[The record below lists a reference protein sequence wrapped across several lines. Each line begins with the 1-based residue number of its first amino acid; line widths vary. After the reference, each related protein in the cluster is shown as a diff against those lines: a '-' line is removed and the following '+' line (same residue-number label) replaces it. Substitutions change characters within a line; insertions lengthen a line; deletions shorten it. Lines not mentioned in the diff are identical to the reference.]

1 MLRTSGSV
9 SFRHIIRAASCSVAT
24 ALVVLFNDGV
34 FFRLAVRLVPA
45 HRIRIDVNSAAN
57 LAMASEHHVSG
68 ADRQQEFGVPL
79 LRNPLLNKGPAFSAE
94 ERSRLRLRGLIP
106 PTPLTIKQQVLLELE
121 HLRAKSDDLEKYI
134 GLAALQDRNETLFY
148 RVLTENLA
156 ELLPIVY
163 TPTVGYACQQYS
175 HIVRHPRGIW
185 ITPDDVECMHE
196 ILHNAPSSQ
205 IRLIVATDNERILGL
220 GDQGAGGMGIPVGK
234 LALYCAAA
242 GVHPSNCLPVSIDVG
257 TNNAELLSDPYY
269 MGYRQRRLRG
279 DAYWKVLDA
288 FVSAVKDVF
297 PRCLVQWEDF
307 HSDIAFQVLDRYRNE
322 VPSFNDDIQGT
333 AAVVLAG
340 LLAALRITNG
350 RLAEQ
355 RIVYVGAG
363 AAGVGIGRLMAT
375 AMTADSHDESRTP
388 ETQVFVDSK
397 GLVYE
402 GRAIADA
409 HKRRFAMS
417 RDTLT
422 RYGFTNQAEHG
433 LLEVVSRVKPTVLIG
448 TTAQPGI
455 FSEDVLR
462 EMSKHVER
470 PIIFALSNPTSKV
483 ECTPD
488 EALRWTSGRA
498 IIATGSAFEPVCYRE
513 KLHVIGQANNVY
525 VFPGVG
531 LGCILSQA
539 RVVPDHLFLTAARQL
554 ATMVPQNRLE
564 VGAIYP
570 DQSELRSVAAGI
582 AEAVIRDVIGQTT
595 NGELLEN
602 PFASL
607 VSGAMWYPDY
617 VS

>member
-1 MLRTSGSV
+1 MSGD
-9 SFRHIIRAASCSVAT
+9 HQ
-24 ALVVLFNDGV
+24 L
-34 FFRLAVRLVPA
+34 
-45 HRIRIDVNSAAN
+45 
-57 LAMASEHHVSG
+57 SG
-68 ADRQQEFGVPL
+68 ANSPQEVGVPL

-106 PTPLTIKQQVLLELE
+106 PTPLTIEQQVLLELE

-185 ITPDDVECMHE
+185 VTPDDVDCMRE
-196 ILHNAPSSQ
+196 VLRNAPSSE

-234 LALYCAAA
+234 LAQYCAAA
-242 GVHPSNCLPVSIDVG
+242 GVHPRHCLPVSTDVG

-279 DAYWKVLDA
+279 EAYWKVMDA

-297 PRCLVQWEDF
+297 PSCLVQWEDF

-350 RLAEQ
+350 RLTDQ

-375 AMTADSHDESRTP
+375 AMNSGAGNESRTR
-388 ETQVFVDSK
+388 EAQVFVDSH

-402 GRAIADA
+402 GRDIADA

-417 RDTLT
+417 QDALV
-422 RYGFTNQAEHG
+422 RYGFTNHGQHG
-433 LLEVVSRVKPTVLIG
+433 LLEVVARVKPTVLIG

-455 FSEDVLR
+455 FGEDVLR

-483 ECTPD
+483 ECTPA
-488 EALRWTSGRA
+488 EAIRWTDGRA
-498 IIATGSAFEPVCYRE
+498 IIATGSAFEPVRYRE
-513 KLHVIGQANNVY
+513 SLHVIGQANNVY
-525 VFPGVG
+525 VFPGLG
-531 LGCILSQA
+531 LGCILSHA
-539 RVVPDHLFLTAARQL
+539 RVVEDHMFLTAGRQL
-554 ATMVPQNRLE
+554 ANMVAQSRLE

-570 DQSELRSVAAGI
+570 DQSELRLVAAQI
-582 AEAVIRDVIGQTT
+582 AEAVIREVQSQSPGVALSDDSIET
-595 NGELLEN
+595 
-602 PFASL
+602 L
-607 VSGAMWYPDY
+607 VSAAMWHPEY